1 MADTR
6 VCRGVA
12 MPSRRPAGRCCGS
25 FYRSGVSLRET
36 GLASGA
42 ELQQRRSFRFRKS
55 SELRSQREFS
65 DPAKSGQYQQI
76 GFSSGFSGGNK
87 SCQGAKEVKGATLE
101 DLTKLELYERR
112 MVEEEALYA
121 TVRRVKG
128 EGEGFRP
135 YQAPRQPYE
144 YQVRKEKRIQR
155 FIICFFLT
163 GFVVG
168 LEAVLLDQSSHML
181 DGPRLT
187 GTR

>member
-1 MADTR
+1 M
-6 VCRGVA
+6 
-12 MPSRRPAGRCCGS
+12 
-25 FYRSGVSLRET
+25 
-36 GLASGA
+36 
-42 ELQQRRSFRFRKS
+42 
-55 SELRSQREFS
+55 
-65 DPAKSGQYQQI
+65 
-76 GFSSGFSGGNK
+76 
-87 SCQGAKEVKGATLE
+87 KGATLE

-155 FIICFFLT
+155 LIICFFLT

>member
-42 ELQQRRSFRFRKS
+42 ELQQSSRQRRSFRLRKS
-55 SELRSQREFS
+55 SELRCQREFS
-65 DPAKSGQYQQI
+65 DPTNSGQYQQI

-155 FIICFFLT
+155 FIIFSNCFFSRGICGWIRSCL
-163 GFVVG
+163 VG
-168 LEAVLLDQSSHML
+168 SKLPHA
-181 DGPRLT
+181 
-187 GTR
+187 